1 MPILYAGSF
10 KMEKH
15 KRRNYLINKS
25 LQLRYVGMIVIL
37 MVAVSVGTGW
47 VMYSTTWTMLLDRL
61 KGVTELDK
69 LIIELNKAVLI
80 RTSLLVLA
88 SVCLAAVLTV
98 FIVHRV
104 AGPLFRIKRVMHQIA
119 RGVVPRRVSFREGDE
134 LQDVA
139 MAIDEAVCRIEEV
152 SEKNLKIIKDASA
165 CVERAIE
172 RLGAPGQPHTR
183 QIEEE
188 LERLKKSLG
197 EFEIFQKEPNSGGHN
212 T

>member
-1 MPILYAGSF
+1 MNKY
-10 KMEKH
+10 
-15 KRRNYLINKS
+15 KRRSYLIDKS

-69 LIIELNKAVLI
+69 LIIELNRAVLI

-88 SVCLAAVLTV
+88 SICFAAVVTV

-104 AGPLFRIKRVMHQIA
+104 AGPLFRVKRVMHQIA
-119 RGVVPRRVSFREGDE
+119 KGVVPQRVKFREGDE

-139 MAIDEAVCRIEEV
+139 VAIDEAVCRIGEV
-152 SEKNLKIIKDASA
+152 SEKNLKIIKDAST

-172 RLGAPGQPHTR
+172 QLGPSVPAPGQPHTR
-183 QIEEE
+183 ELKEE
-188 LERLKKSLG
+188 LEHLKVSLR
-197 EFEIFQKEPNSGGHN
+197 EFEIFQKEPNE
-212 T
+212 

>member
-1 MPILYAGSF
+1 MKKY
-10 KMEKH
+10 
-15 KRRNYLINKS
+15 KRRNYLIDKS
-25 LQLRYVGMIVIL
+25 FQMRYVGMIVIL

-80 RTSLLVLA
+80 RTSLLIVA

-104 AGPLFRIKRVMHQIA
+104 AGPLFRVKRVMHQIA
-119 RGVVPRRVSFREGDE
+119 NGMVPQRVKFREGDE

-139 MAIDEAVCRIEEV
+139 VAIDEAVCRIGEL

-172 RLGAPGQPHTR
+172 RLSPAELPHTR
-183 QIEEE
+183 ELKEE
-188 LERLKKSLG
+188 LEHLKVSLR
-197 EFEIFQKEPNSGGHN
+197 EFEIFQKERE
-212 T
+212 